1 MTLQIQNPR
10 FTLNSGLFCTFQPM
24 FSKRS
29 ISVALALTLTLVQHA
44 FSQGDP
50 VGGARSAALGLASA
64 TLSDVWSAFNN
75 QAGLADLENS
85 SAGVFW
91 ENRFLMKELS
101 TQGFAVAIPTKGGTF
116 ALSGTNFGYQ
126 LYREGQYAI
135 SYGRKLA
142 DSFNAGLQISY
153 LTTRAGEG
161 YGSTSAVAF
170 QLGFIYELNEQVTLA
185 AHAANPGRA
194 PLSDYKD
201 ERYPTMLKAGASWK
215 FSPKV
220 SMLAEVA
227 KDIDQDVAVRAG
239 LEYRVIEK
247 LYLRGGVGGNDL
259 QTSFGIGLA
268 LDEFKIDIASAY
280 HPTLGYSPQISMSY
294 DVK

>member
-1 MTLQIQNPR
+1 
-10 FTLNSGLFCTFQPM
+10 
-24 FSKRS
+24 
-29 ISVALALTLTLVQHA
+29 
-44 FSQGDP
+44 
-50 VGGARSAALGLASA
+50 
-64 TLSDVWSAFNN
+64 
-75 QAGLADLENS
+75 
-85 SAGVFW
+85 
-91 ENRFLMKELS
+91 
-101 TQGFAVAIPTKGGTF
+101 
-116 ALSGTNFGYQ
+116 
-126 LYREGQYAI
+126 
-135 SYGRKLA
+135 
-142 DSFNAGLQISY
+142 
-153 LTTRAGEG
+153 
-161 YGSTSAVAF
+161 
-170 QLGFIYELNEQVTLA
+170 
-185 AHAANPGRA
+185 
-194 PLSDYKD
+194 
-201 ERYPTMLKAGASWK
+201 MLKAGASWK